1 MTDPRRLA
9 APTPPRRRLSLTSLI
24 DVIFLLLMFFMLA
37 STFARE
43 VEFDLALAG
52 TGAEAPDRRPIFLQ
66 LGPEALTLNGESLAL
81 DDLAATLTTAEA
93 EAPVLVALAEGVQA
107 QRLVDV
113 LAVLRTTT
121 HPARV
126 LR

>member
-1 MTDPRRLA
+1 MTDIRRLT

-52 TGAEAPDRRPIFLQ
+52 AGADAPDRPPLFLQ
-66 LGPEALTLNGESLAL
+66 LGPEALTLNGEPVAL
-81 DDLAATLTTAEA
+81 DGLTAALGTAEGDT
-93 EAPVLVALAEGVQA
+93 PVLVALAEGVQS

-113 LAVLRTTT
+113 LAVLRTTS